1 MTAYPSHRQTPRNSS
16 FHQIIP
22 YLVQSM
28 DNCLGPTRLAMS
40 HLAQVI
46 FILSPYSSLNLY
58 ALEDTPQYIFTLA
71 RDSRVMIPIRGL
83 RYTLP
88 LLGVVNPL
96 LTTQLPLNT
105 SNYTQSS
112 SNERPLEGQHGLRSK
127 YRISIQDIL
136 EHLKSKDTCT
146 IAMMRQSSTFK

>member
-1 MTAYPSHRQTPRNSS
+1 
-16 FHQIIP
+16 
-22 YLVQSM
+22 M
-28 DNCLGPTRLAMS
+28 DNCVAPTRLTML

-46 FILSPYSSLNLY
+46 FILSLDSSLIRN
-58 ALEDTPQYIFTLA
+58 ALEDTPQGIFTLA

-96 LTTQLPLNT
+96 LATQLPLNT

-112 SNERPLEGQHGLRSK
+112 SNERPLKRQHGLRSK

-136 EHLKSKDTCT
+136 EHLKSKDTCP
-146 IAMMRQSSTFK
+146 IAMMRQSSTFI